1 MHMTRRYRW
10 VEISAWPVGSA
21 LQAGEVRAFC
31 ASPDCR
37 RISTM
42 AEGGIDPG
50 VYLWVLA
57 RKMRCRAC
65 GHLGAQLEVWSRAGD
80 LNH

>member
-1 MHMTRRYRW
+1 MYAAQRYRW
-10 VEISAWPVGSA
+10 TEISGWPVGAA
-21 LQAGEVRAFC
+21 LKAGEVRALC

-42 AEGGIDPG
+42 GPGRIDPG
-50 VYLWVLA
+50 IYLWVLA

-65 GHLGAQLEVWSRAGD
+65 GHLGAQFEVWTGPAD